1 MIAHIMMTALRDMDV
16 STDIVKNVNAILTGI
31 VIHVNA
37 LKGSAKGSFVK
48 LQVCALLTCTATKT
62 CVKCFLDVPRI
73 LHALWV
79 SSVEIVNALKLVN
92 HSETV
97 ILVIVVRTMFV

>member
-37 LKGSAKGSFVK
+37 LKVSPKDKRQTSEQKLFLLKKKGKRKLRTSVGHCLSLLHLVK
-48 LQVCALLTCTATKT
+48 PFLL
-62 CVKCFLDVPRI
+62 L
-73 LHALWV
+73 
-79 SSVEIVNALKLVN
+79 IV
-92 HSETV
+92 
-97 ILVIVVRTMFV
+97 